1 MMTAK
6 LSSMKNGQSEDMEDK
21 DFRDGFCA
29 HEIYTAR
36 GGVTFDDYIV
46 LPGFIDFSAE
56 DVSLRSRLT
65 RKITLNTPF
74 VSSPM
79 DTVTEAQTAIHM
91 ALYGGIGIVHCNNS
105 IEGALRKHPSTSG
118 AAGGRGGLAA
128 RQARDARAPHAT
140 QLPPRTPPARAE
152 QCEIVRQV
160 KRFKNGFITDPFT
173 LSPEHRLRDIDEIK
187 AKSGFS
193 GIPVTETGKM
203 GSRLVG
209 IVTTRDHDFILDRN
223 VLVKDVMTTDVVV
236 AEEGCSLE
244 EANNI
249 LRDSKKGK
257 LPIVNSHHEL
267 VSLISRKDLRKNR
280 DYPMAS
286 KDHGNKRLLVGASI
300 HTRDSDKERLKRLVE
315 QGVNVVVID
324 SSQGAHAAPLLAPR
338 SRARAPSSPF
348 ARVFLELTRAR
359 CLALHP
365 QLVARLRPPSAARL
379 RRAGNSTFQKS
390 MIEYIKST
398 YGDVVQIIAGN
409 VVTIEQA
416 RNLISWGAD
425 ALRVGMGSGSICTT
439 QEVMACGRPQAT
451 AVYQVARYARTQGV
465 PVIADGGISNVGKI
479 SKALVAGAS
488 CVMMGSMLAGTE
500 ESPGEYFYKDGMRLK
515 RYRGM
520 GSIDAM
526 NSGGGSADRY
536 FSVDAKVQ
544 VAQGV
549 AGNVADKGSLKR
561 YLPYLT
567 TGLKHSLQ
575 DMGRRSI
582 EEVHAGIYDGT
593 LRFETKTPAAQKE
606 GTVHSLHSF
615 TQREF

>member
-1 MMTAK
+1 M
-6 LSSMKNGQSEDMEDK
+6 
-21 DFRDGFCA
+21 
-29 HEIYTAR
+29 
-36 GGVTFDDYIV
+36 
-46 LPGFIDFSAE
+46 
-56 DVSLRSRLT
+56 
-65 RKITLNTPF
+65 
-74 VSSPM
+74 
-79 DTVTEAQTAIHM
+79 
-91 ALYGGIGIVHCNNS
+91 
-105 IEGALRKHPSTSG
+105 
-118 AAGGRGGLAA
+118 
-128 RQARDARAPHAT
+128 
-140 QLPPRTPPARAE
+140 
-152 QCEIVRQV
+152 
-160 KRFKNGFITDPFT
+160 
-173 LSPEHRLRDIDEIK
+173 
-187 AKSGFS
+187 
-193 GIPVTETGKM
+193 
-203 GSRLVG
+203 
-209 IVTTRDHDFILDRN
+209 
-223 VLVKDVMTTDVVV
+223 

-257 LPIVNSHHEL
+257 LPIVNSHGEL

-324 SSQGAHAAPLLAPR
+324 SSQGARAAWNVLARASASPRAPHVLAP
-338 SRARAPSSPF
+338 A
-348 ARVFLELTRAR
+348 
-359 CLALHP
+359 
-365 QLVARLRPPSAARL
+365 RPPASL
-379 RRAGNSTFQKS
+379 RAGNSTFQKE
-390 MIEYIKST
+390 MIEYIKAT
-398 YGDVVQIIAGN
+398 YGDAIQVIAGN

-451 AVYQVARYARTQGV
+451 AVYQVARYARMQGV

-575 DMGRRSI
+575 DMGRRSV

-593 LRFETKTPAAQKE
+593 LRYETKTPAAQKE

>member
-1 MMTAK
+1 VRHA
-6 LSSMKNGQSEDMEDK
+6 SP
-21 DFRDGFCA
+21 A
-29 HEIYTAR
+29 
-36 GGVTFDDYIV
+36 
-46 LPGFIDFSAE
+46 LP
-56 DVSLRSRLT
+56 SL
-65 RKITLNTPF
+65 
-74 VSSPM
+74 
-79 DTVTEAQTAIHM
+79 
-91 ALYGGIGIVHCNNS
+91 
-105 IEGALRKHPSTSG
+105 PS
-118 AAGGRGGLAA
+118 
-128 RQARDARAPHAT
+128 
-140 QLPPRTPPARAE
+140 E

-193 GIPVTETGKM
+193 GIPVTENGRM

-209 IVTTRDHDFILDRN
+209 IVTTRDHDFIVDRN
-223 VLVKDVMTTDVVV
+223 VLVKDVMTKDVTV

-280 DYPMAS
+280 DYPTAS

-300 HTRDSDKERLKRLVE
+300 HTRESDKERLKRLVE

-324 SSQGAHAAPLLAPR
+324 SSQGALRCRAKRAEWPAPR
-338 SRARAPSSPF
+338 CGRCCREARGVRGDGRPVAGSTSHRPHRPSPPP
-348 ARVFLELTRAR
+348 ARS
-359 CLALHP
+359 LA
-365 QLVARLRPPSAARL
+365 
-379 RRAGNSTFQKS
+379 RAGNSTFQKL
-390 MIEYIKST
+390 MIEYIKTT
-398 YGDVVQIIAGN
+398 YGDAVQIIAGN

-451 AVYQVARYARTQGV
+451 AVYQVARFARMHGV

-520 GSIDAM
+520 GSLDAM
-526 NSGGGSADRY
+526 NSAGGSADRY
-536 FSVDAKVQ
+536 FSVGDKVQ

-549 AGNVADKGSLKR
+549 AGNVSDKGSLKR

-582 EEVHAGIYDGT
+582 AELHSSIYDGT
-593 LRFETKTPAAQKE
+593 LRYETRTVSALAE
-606 GTVHSLHSF
+606 GGVHSLHSF
-615 TQREF
+615 TRREY